1 MTLVGQQEDKQA
13 KSLIKPFIQL
23 YYYVFTPNKYHVNQ
37 INVIKKQFP
46 FHQISNHH
54 CNVRVAQKPIRAG
67 FWSKVEGWMDWICDQ
82 G

>member
-37 INVIKKQFP
+37 CHQSVIRVSSECVQSVFNNEVISSSSASSVSIFGIFLHL
-46 FHQISNHH
+46 FHL
-54 CNVRVAQKPIRAG
+54 
-67 FWSKVEGWMDWICDQ
+67 
-82 G
+82 